1 MNIKITK
8 EYVVKNIFIGLER
21 ENQDERYIK
30 MRTEY
35 RGIQKYMYLDI
46 NTDND
51 NEVLAFI
58 RVDKHFL
65 DNVKMSEEDAWQ
77 YAEKNTFSESRI
89 FAMNNVLPCIN
100 NEPFLYILT
109 NKKVIRGAGGLLNQ
123 ELIRAFGSKHEVK
136 RVLIL
141 PSSIHEIL
149 LLPLRENRD
158 VNIDEM
164 SKVVQAVNR
173 ECVEEREILSNEAY
187 IFNV

>member
-8 EYVVKNIFIGLER
+8 EKVVKNIFIGLER

-46 NTDND
+46 NDND

-58 RVDKHFL
+58 RVDRHFL
-65 DNVKMSEEDAWQ
+65 DSVKLSEEDAWQ
-77 YAEKNTFSESRI
+77 YARKNTFSESRI
-89 FAMNNVLPCIN
+89 FAVKDVFPCIN
-100 NEPFLYILT
+100 NEPFLYVLT

-123 ELIRAFGSKHEVK
+123 ELIRAFASKHEVQ

-187 IFNV
+187 IFNI